1 MNTTT
6 NGPERRMNDERIT
19 KLESELAAMREKVS
33 FFTVIYEKFDKA
45 LEKLE
50 RTHNEELR
58 DVYRKIENTE
68 SKIMEEIQALRTDM
82 QRHHE
87 IEKKKIDDLNRWRWM
102 AMGGVA
108 AVTWLISKIVT
119 IAGN

>member
-119 IAGN
+119 VAGN